1 MNNLHS
7 KKKKKKSLGVC
18 MCGPYGLVI
27 ISVLISIQNRVM
39 AFPYR
44 VCVDA
49 SLYLLQLVPSITKSA
64 FLWEAP
70 CPGHSKGQAM
80 VSKPL

>member
-7 KKKKKKSLGVC
+7 KKKKSLDVC
-18 MCGPYGLVI
+18 MCGGPYGLVI

-70 CPGHSKGQAM
+70 CPGPSKGQAM

>member
-1 MNNLHS
+1 
-7 KKKKKKSLGVC
+7 
-18 MCGPYGLVI
+18 
-27 ISVLISIQNRVM
+27 M

-49 SLYLLQLVPSITKSA
+49 PLCLPQLVPSITKGA

>member
-1 MNNLHS
+1 
-7 KKKKKKSLGVC
+7 
-18 MCGPYGLVI
+18 
-27 ISVLISIQNRVM
+27 M

-49 SLYLLQLVPSITKSA
+49 PLCLPQLVPSITKGA

-70 CPGHSKGQAM
+70 CPGHSKGQAL

>member
-7 KKKKKKSLGVC
+7 KKKKSLDVC
-18 MCGPYGLVI
+18 MCGPYGLI

-70 CPGHSKGQAM
+70 CPGPSKGQAM